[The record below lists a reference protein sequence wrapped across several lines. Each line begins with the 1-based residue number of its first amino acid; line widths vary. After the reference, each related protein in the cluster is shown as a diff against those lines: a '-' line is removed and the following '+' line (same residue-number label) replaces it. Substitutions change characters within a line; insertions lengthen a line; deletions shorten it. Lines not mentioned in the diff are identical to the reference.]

1 MRPNLLFAL
10 GADEVAP
17 STVRRV
23 GVKLTK
29 DSIDLGIVV
38 SDITRALAFYRGY
51 LGLPYERSMPMSKTT
66 TLHFLKAGTTAIK
79 LWEVTEPPGAAGTT
93 WPLEAQLGMR
103 YITLTVSNLDDV
115 LAEAPSEV
123 KVVLP
128 ATQLMP
134 GVRIAM
140 LADPDGNAVELLES
154 AP

>member
-1 MRPNLLFAL
+1 M
-10 GADEVAP
+10 
-17 STVRRV
+17 
-23 GVKLTK
+23 GVKLAK

-38 SDITRALAFYRGY
+38 RDIDASLAFYRDY

-66 TLHFLKAGTTAIK
+66 TLHFLKAGTTSIK
-79 LWEVTEPPGAAGTT
+79 LWELTEPPGAAGTT
-93 WPLEAQLGMR
+93 WPLDAQLGMR

-115 LAEAPSEV
+115 LAEAGDGVGV
-123 KVVLP
+123 KVIMG

-154 AP
+154 A